1 MKFTSLRHLLETRAA
16 ETPDKTFLFSES
28 DGGEWTY
35 AEFDAAVNRT
45 ANMLVAK
52 GIRKG
57 DVVSLLMPNSPE
69 YIAAYFACWK
79 IGALAGPVN
88 SLLKPD
94 EVEWIVGN
102 SESKLMLVGPDW
114 SGDRPAD
121 HPTLPPT
128 INFTDLESATVNFP
142 DTIGGNPNG
151 REGVKD
157 LTTDD
162 EAIIIYTSGTT
173 GKPKGCLLTH
183 GNLLANAEQ
192 ITNWMGFGPGDRLLT
207 IMPLFHMNAVTVT
220 TMTALFCGGSTV
232 VSPKFSASRFWDI
245 IEKYRITSFGS
256 VVTMLS
262 MLLRKAEPPASAG
275 GQELADA
282 PVEGQDGTS
291 HAEESSV
298 TERPASAESR
308 PPANAGS
315 SASLKFAMCGSA
327 PVPAEILKR
336 FEETFGVLVIEG
348 YGLSES
354 TCRSTFNPPNEN
366 RRPGSCG
373 QPIGNE
379 MKVVDEEDNEVPDG
393 ELGEIVLRG
402 PNILKGY
409 FKNPEATA
417 KAFAGG
423 WFHTGDIGY
432 RDADGFFYIADRK
445 SDMIIR
451 GGENIYPREIDDL
464 LYTHP
469 AVAHAAVIGVP
480 DELYGEE
487 VAAFIVLKDS
497 YTSVSSR
504 KVSSPSV
511 SSPHVS
517 KGSSQPIDPPP
528 QPTEPTLQAVT
539 RPSGSVSNSTYIPG
553 SSSSKSVSHVSAQD
567 IIDFCKLHL
576 ADFKCPKTVHFVA
589 DIPKG
594 PTGKLLKR
602 ELARLFAESRTN

>member
-1 MKFTSLRHLLETRAA
+1 MPSILVFQYIFRIFLQTMIFANLRQLLESRAND
-16 ETPDKTFLFSES
+16 TPDKPFLFSEA
-28 DGGEWTY
+28 DGREWAY
-35 AEFDAAVNRT
+35 AQFDSAVNRT
-45 ANMLVAK
+45 ANLLLAHGIEK
-52 GIRKG
+52 GE
-57 DVVSLLMPNSPE
+57 VVSLLMPNSPE
-69 YIAAYFACWK
+69 YVAAYFACWK
-79 IGALAGPVN
+79 IGAIAGPVN
-88 SLLKPD
+88 SLLKP
-94 EVEWIVGN
+94 EEIQWVVAN
-102 SESKLMLVGPDW
+102 SESKLLLMSVP
-114 SGDRPAD
+114 PAVAGGSTS
-121 HPTLPPT
+121 PTPASHGGSLPPAVT
-128 INFTDLESATVNFP
+128 FTSLETATSDFP
-142 DTIGGNPNG
+142 DTLA
-151 REGVKD
+151 ETD

-192 ITNWMGFGPGDRLLT
+192 ITNWMSFGPEDRLLT

-245 IEKYRITSFGS
+245 IERYGITSFGS
-256 VVTMLS
+256 VATMLT
-262 MLLRKAEPPASAG
+262 MLLSVSPAVAGGPRSEPPASVGGQFVDRKPANWPPAHAG
-275 GQELADA
+275 GSD
-282 PVEGQDGTS
+282 
-291 HAEESSV
+291 
-298 TERPASAESR
+298 
-308 PPANAGS
+308 
-315 SASLKFAMCGSA
+315 SLRFAMCGSA
-327 PVPAEILKR
+327 PVPAEILKH

-354 TCRSTFNPPNEN
+354 TCRSTFNPPNQN

-379 MKVVDEEDNEVPDG
+379 MKVFDEEDNEVPDG

-402 PNILKGY
+402 PNIFKAY

-417 KAFAGG
+417 KAFANG

-469 AVAHAAVIGVP
+469 AVAQAAVIGVP
-480 DELYGEE
+480 DQLYGDE
-487 VAAFIVLKDS
+487 VAAFIVLKDGYS
-497 YTSVSSR
+497 G
-504 KVSSPSV
+504 VSSPRV

-517 KGSSQPIDPPP
+517 KGSLGHASTPPAPSEPNP
-528 QPTEPTLQAVT
+528 QAET
-539 RPSGSVSNSTYIPG
+539 RPVGT
-553 SSSSKSVSHVSAQD
+553 VSAEVQVTEMD

-576 ADFKCPKTVHFVA
+576 ADYKCPKTVHFVP

-602 ELARLFAESRTN
+602 ELAKLFTEARTK